1 MPIAIITGGNAGIGK
16 ATAVAFAARGYD
28 VGITWHEAT
37 DNLAETLQECRTLG
51 IRAEAQ
57 QMDLDTADPR
67 ELPGRTQAI
76 TTLIDALGGVDV
88 FVNNAGAG
96 HSTPFLET
104 DLERFLRVLDIDLV
118 GAFCCLQAAARRM
131 VEQQRGGR
139 LIAVTSVHEH
149 VPLEGSTAY
158 VTAKHGLG
166 GLVKSM
172 ALELGKEGITVNAVA
187 PGEIATKMTG
197 QEDQD
202 PSGTKRRGVPA
213 GRPGRAEEIA
223 SAVTWLA
230 EPNARYTTGHSL
242 VVDGGMLLMGAMA
255 NQLAGG

>member
-1 MPIAIITGGNAGIGK
+1 MPIAIITGGNSGIGK
-16 ATAVAFAARGYD
+16 ATAVAFASRGYD
-28 VGITWHEAT
+28 IGITWHEDT
-37 DNLAETLQECRTLG
+37 GNLAGVLQECRTLG
-51 IRAEAQ
+51 IRAEAE
-57 QMDLDTADPR
+57 QMDLDTAEPR
-67 ELPGRTQAI
+67 ELTERTQPVS
-76 TTLIDALGGVDV
+76 TLIDRLGGVDV

-96 HSTPFLET
+96 HDTPFLET
-104 DLERFLRVLDIDLV
+104 DLERFMRVLDIDLV
-118 GAFCCLQAAARRM
+118 GAFCCLQIAARRM
-131 VEQQRGGR
+131 VEQRRGGR

-172 ALELGKEGITVNAVA
+172 ALELAAHGITANAVA
-187 PGEIATKMTG
+187 PGEVATKMTG
-197 QEDQD
+197 QEDED
-202 PSGTKRRGVPA
+202 PTDTSRRGVPA

-223 SAVTWLA
+223 AAISWLA

-255 NQLAGG
+255 NQLADG

>member
-1 MPIAIITGGNAGIGK
+1 MPIAIITGGNSGIGK

-28 VGITWHEAT
+28 IGITWHEDT
-37 DNLAETLQECRTLG
+37 ENLSELLQECRTLG
-51 IRAEAQ
+51 IRAEAE

-67 ELPGRTQAI
+67 ELSERSRPVDV
-76 TTLIDALGGVDV
+76 LIDRLGGVDA

-96 HSTPFLET
+96 HHTPFLDT

-118 GAFCCLQAAARRM
+118 GAFCCLQKAARRM
-131 VEQQRGGR
+131 VEQGRGGR

-172 ALELGKEGITVNAVA
+172 ALELAPHAITVNAVA

-197 QEDQD
+197 QEDED
-202 PSGTKRRGVPA
+202 PA
-213 GRPGRAEEIA
+213 GTERGGIPMRRPGRAEEIA

-255 NQLAGG
+255 NQLANG

>member
-1 MPIAIITGGNAGIGK
+1 MPIAIITGGNSGIGK

-28 VGITWHEAT
+28 VGITWHEDT
-37 DNLAETLQECRTLG
+37 ENLADLLQECRTLG
-51 IRAEAQ
+51 IRAEAA

-67 ELPGRTQAI
+67 EVPARAEPVGA
-76 TTLIDALGGVDV
+76 LIDRLGGVDV

-96 HSTPFLET
+96 HDTPFLET
-104 DLERFLRVLDIDLV
+104 DFERFLRVLDIDLV
-118 GAFCCLQAAARRM
+118 GAFCCLQTAARRM
-131 VEQQRGGR
+131 VRQNRGGR

-172 ALELGKEGITVNAVA
+172 ALELAAHAITVNAVA

-197 QEDQD
+197 QEDED
-202 PSGTKRRGVPA
+202 PSGTERHGIPA

-223 SAVTWLA
+223 AAITWLS

-242 VVDGGMLLMGAMA
+242 VVDGGMLLMRAMA
-255 NQLAGG
+255 NQLAGD